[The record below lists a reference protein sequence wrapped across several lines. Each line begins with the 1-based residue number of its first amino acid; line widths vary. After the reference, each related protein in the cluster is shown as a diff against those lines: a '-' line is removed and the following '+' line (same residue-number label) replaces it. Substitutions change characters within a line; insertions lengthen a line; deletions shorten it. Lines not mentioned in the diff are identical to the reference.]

1 MPLDRELSTPVN
13 VRSAQSAARGSGATG
28 YAAGGVLPSARIDN
42 PVIGGTMKILVVDD
56 HPLILAAL
64 GHVLKQLETA
74 VEILDAQTAE
84 TGRKL
89 AGEHPDLDLVLLDL
103 SLPGTDGFALLEEFR
118 EQHPATPVVVLSAS
132 ERPEDVVRALDLGA
146 MGYVPKSASNEVMLQ
161 ALRLVFSGGIYV
173 PRSAIAELASEG
185 SAAQRAGAAVGK
197 VTPREIGLTDRQAE
211 VLGLILQG
219 LPNKLICRR
228 LNLAE
233 GTVKIHVAAI
243 LRALNVHN
251 RTQAVIEASR
261 LGLTI
266 DGLLGPASP
275 RPEAPRP

>member
-1 MPLDRELSTPVN
+1 
-13 VRSAQSAARGSGATG
+13 
-28 YAAGGVLPSARIDN
+28 

-185 SAAQRAGAAVGK
+185 SAAQRPGAAGK
-197 VTPREIGLTDRQAE
+197 VTPREIGLTRRQGG
-211 VLGLILQG
+211 GLRPL
-219 LPNKLICRR
+219 LP
-228 LNLAE
+228 
-233 GTVKIHVAAI
+233 GGPHTPG
-243 LRALNVHN
+243 
-251 RTQAVIEASR
+251 SR
-261 LGLTI
+261 Q
-266 DGLLGPASP
+266 
-275 RPEAPRP
+275 PE